1 MFNNTVTDNS
11 CSMRINAVNG
21 TLVKN
26 YKDSF
31 FRRFH
36 MKSKFAEQVLSENP
50 TMSTQVTNGYG
61 AKYSQNKPIVV
72 LQVMLCGE
80 GELIAEIMWKDDFDK
95 MFKIIEE
102 VQPESEDKE

>member
-1 MFNNTVTDNS
+1 MFNSYDINQKVE
-11 CSMRINAVNG
+11 INAISG

-50 TMSTQVTNGYG
+50 TMSTQVTDEYG

-80 GELIAEIMWKDDFDK
+80 GELIAEIMWKEDFDK
-95 MFKIIEE
+95 MYEM
-102 VQPESEDKE
+102 QTESEDKE